1 MIVLAVVNLK
11 GGTGKTTTAA
21 FVAHALHEQSRR
33 VLVVDADPQ
42 GSAQRWSEYAGGW
55 PVSVV
60 GMPTKTLHRQ
70 LPGVVGDRFD
80 VVVIDTPPLEEQRG
94 VVMSALQAA
103 TDVLV
108 PVAPTPIECE
118 RMAAVR
124 DAVDAAADLRP
135 SGQPPRMAVLLT
147 RTVAG
152 AASTQVWRELLTE
165 AGDRVLKVNVGRLE
179 RFSQAYGDPI
189 VNASATAYGDAVT
202 ELLSG
207 VRA

>member
-11 GGTGKTTTAA
+11 GGTGKTTSAA
-21 FVAHALHEQSRR
+21 FVAHALHEQGLR

-42 GSAQRWSEYAGGW
+42 ASAQRWSDHAGGW
-55 PVSVV
+55 PVAVV

-103 TDVLV
+103 THVLV

-118 RMAAVR
+118 RMPAVR
-124 DAVDAAADLRP
+124 DAVEAVADLRP
-135 SGQPPRMAVLLT
+135 DGQSPRMAVVLT

-165 AGDRVLKVNVGRLE
+165 QGDWVLKVNVARLE
-179 RFSQAYGDPI
+179 RISQAYGDPI
-189 VNASATAYGDAVT
+189 TKASATAYGDVAF
-202 ELLSG
+202 ELLSE
-207 VRA
+207 VSA